1 MNLEDAIKNL
11 SNEDKLKIKDINNP
25 EEVMKYL
32 MSKGIDVNSFTSNE
46 LTDDQLENVVGGID
60 LTEIIRLLIKKLFNN

>member
-1 MNLEDAIKNL
+1 MNLETAIKNL

-25 EEVMKYL
+25 EEVMRYL
-32 MSKGIDVNSFTSNE
+32 MNKGIDVNEYSSNE

-60 LTEIIRLLIKKLFNN
+60 LTEIIRLLIKKFFNN

>member
-1 MNLEDAIKNL
+1 MNLEEAIKNL

-25 EEVMKYL
+25 EGVMKYL

-60 LTEIIRLLIKKLFNN
+60 LTEIIKLLIKKLFD

>member
-1 MNLEDAIKNL
+1 MKLEEAINNL

-32 MSKGIDVNSFTSNE
+32 MSKGIDINSFTSNE